1 MEIKILSKLNILPK
15 AVIPNHYDISLDVDF
30 DSFKF
35 EGSEDI
41 QIEILKPVSEIV
53 LNSVDLE
60 IINVSFLSDQD
71 LDLSKPKITLN
82 NEYLKIDF
90 GQQIPA
96 CTGVLKIDFYGT
108 LSDDLKGFYKASYK
122 DEDDSVKYLATTQF
136 EATDA
141 RRAFPC
147 WDEPNFKA
155 IFSISII
162 SDKKYL
168 RISNEKVLEENILDH
183 GKVETKFVDSMV
195 MSSYLVAFVI
205 GPLEVTEI
213 GKVKDTLV
221 RIVHR
226 PGFGK
231 DTKFAGQAALKI
243 LEFFEDYYEINY
255 PGSKLDL
262 IAIPDFAMGAMENIG
277 AVTFRESLLITN
289 SP

>member
-60 IINVSFLSDQD
+60 IINASFLSDQD

-108 LSDDLKGFYKASYK
+108 LSDDLK
-122 DEDDSVKYLATTQF
+122 DSIRPLIK
-136 EATDA
+136 
-141 RRAFPC
+141 
-147 WDEPNFKA
+147 
-155 IFSISII
+155 
-162 SDKKYL
+162 
-168 RISNEKVLEENILDH
+168 
-183 GKVETKFVDSMV
+183 TKM
-195 MSSYLVAFVI
+195 I
-205 GPLEVTEI
+205 
-213 GKVKDTLV
+213 
-221 RIVHR
+221 
-226 PGFGK
+226 
-231 DTKFAGQAALKI
+231 Q
-243 LEFFEDYYEINY
+243 
-255 PGSKLDL
+255 
-262 IAIPDFAMGAMENIG
+262 
-277 AVTFRESLLITN
+277 
-289 SP
+289 